1 MNLFI
6 FTNWP
11 TETAV
16 PKTSD
21 SLIQLIKTVDKIN
34 ISHIEGEENPII
46 VHCMYVVS
54 MRMNI

>member
-11 TETAV
+11 TDAAV

-21 SLIQLIKTVDKIN
+21 SLIQLIKTVDEVN
-34 ISHIEGEENPII
+34 DSHVEGEETPII
-46 VHCMYVVS
+46 VHCM
-54 MRMNI
+54 

>member
-11 TETAV
+11 TDAAV

-21 SLIQLIKTVDKIN
+21 SLIQLIKTVEKVN
-34 ISHIEGEENPII
+34 NSHDEVEENPII
-46 VHCMYVVS
+46 VHCM
-54 MRMNI
+54 